1 MPPNSEYTIT
11 APLPEAELRTL
22 IHEAYGDDESTA
34 MLTQELLVYLAMFI
48 RTEPQL
54 FHEMLRLR
62 VGLIIQVM
70 AKELSRTL
78 NCDGEQASEH
88 LLNLSPF
95 EMKNLLHHILS
106 GKEFAIN
113 SVARGNISIVSCK
126 SSRVSKKSQIG
137 LGKPEPDEAESSMI
151 DDRQGQWLRR
161 RRLDGA
167 LNRVPRDFYPRV
179 WTVLERCQGLAI
191 EGRVLPQSLTQEM
204 TPNELKFA
212 LEVSEKRRLCRL
224 IWSTCTD
231 IVGGLWEGN
240 FLLGLFWFRLSEL
253 HAKLGL
259 KTRNGFFAKF
269 HWFFIIYCVCSIILL
284 KFNLAK
290 KMLSPSLNS
299 ALQL

>member
-1 MPPNSEYTIT
+1 MPPTSEYTIT
-11 APLPEAELRTL
+11 APLPETELRQL

-34 MLTQELLVYLAMFI
+34 MLTQELLVYLSMFI

-78 NCDGEQASEH
+78 ACDGEQASEH

-95 EMKNLLHHILS
+95 EMKNLLYHILS
-106 GKEFAIN
+106 GKEFAVNN
-113 SVARGNISIVSCK
+113 SVSRVNFSIVSCK

-137 LGKPEPDEAESSMI
+137 LGEPDQEDPTGMI

-179 WTVLERCQGLAI
+179 WTVLER
-191 EGRVLPQSLTQEM
+191 
-204 TPNELKFA
+204 
-212 LEVSEKRRLCRL
+212 VSCNKIIMKLFSYIIPHSETVPR
-224 IWSTCTD
+224 TCD
-231 IVGGLWEGN
+231 
-240 FLLGLFWFRLSEL
+240 
-253 HAKLGL
+253 
-259 KTRNGFFAKF
+259 
-269 HWFFIIYCVCSIILL
+269 
-284 KFNLAK
+284 
-290 KMLSPSLNS
+290 
-299 ALQL
+299 